1 MEKKFIFIL
10 TFSFLA
16 VLATVQANS
25 SVLLPVWSL
34 DSEYSSIVTDGTCPL
49 AFGTLQSRES
59 SSCLCVGDFNG
70 DGYVDLLDVA
80 PFVEILNSG
89 RFDPCADI
97 NGDGHVNL
105 LDVGPFVDLI
115 EAGASCCLCLGD
127 LNGDGVVDLLD
138 VAPFVEI
145 LNSGGF
151 DLCADINGDGH
162 VNLLD
167 VGLFV
172 DLIQTG
178 GNCTGGSAAPKGV
191 IKEAPSI
198 QDNINKATNKLGGSA
213 ESSICLCLG
222 DFNGDGYVN
231 LLDVGPFV
239 DILNSGRFDPCAD
252 INGDGHVNLL
262 DVGPFV
268 DLIQTGGNCAGES
281 AASKGATREDFSQEE
296 TNNTLNKL
304 YEQLGMERLVS
315 DLQIFPNPASDVLQV
330 ALDMNK
336 SASIT
341 LHIYNISGQKMFAQK
356 VQASKGHN
364 TIPISVNALTSGLYL
379 LEINDGN
386 SLKTKNFTI
395 DK

>member
-80 PFVEILNSG
+80 PFVE
-89 RFDPCADI
+89 
-97 NGDGHVNL
+97 
-105 LDVGPFVDLI
+105 
-115 EAGASCCLCLGD
+115 
-127 LNGDGVVDLLD
+127 
-138 VAPFVEI
+138 
-145 LNSGGF
+145 
-151 DLCADINGDGH
+151 
-162 VNLLD
+162 
-167 VGLFV
+167 
-172 DLIQTG
+172 
-178 GNCTGGSAAPKGV
+178 
-191 IKEAPSI
+191 
-198 QDNINKATNKLGGSA
+198 
-213 ESSICLCLG
+213 
-222 DFNGDGYVN
+222 
-231 LLDVGPFV
+231 
-239 DILNSGRFDPCAD
+239 ILNSGRFDPCAD

-364 TIPISVNALTSGLYL
+364 TIPISVNTLTSGLYL